1 MKTGV
6 LLKSL
11 VIVALMSSWA
21 ITQEPGSPPKSA
33 DTIHPVRLSMIV
45 IDHSNHS
52 IDKLSK
58 DAIELLEDGVPQTVT
73 SLSKDNRPADYAVA
87 IDTTGSVRDL
97 LKHEIEA
104 VQLLINQDNPANEI
118 FIERFVSSSKIETV
132 QEFTSDRRKLIDALD
147 TLYVEEGQSAVIDG
161 VYLAVKHVAEH
172 RPSPDRRRAVVVITD
187 GEDRN
192 SYYNES
198 RLLELIRAT
207 DVQVFVVGIVDLLD
221 DRPRPNRP
229 SSKDAAEKLLTSLA
243 RESGGRVFFPK
254 NVKEVRQAVTE
265 ILHDLNEQ
273 FLMVYQ
279 STGNSSTNNFRKIAL
294 KIPATRD
301 GQDFKAVIRP
311 GYFLNPPELES
322 LEKEKKKK
330 KKSE

>member
-1 MKTGV
+1 MKIGV
-6 LLKSL
+6 LPKSL
-11 VIVALMSSWA
+11 VMVALMSCWA
-21 ITQEPGSPPKSA
+21 NSQEPASPAKNVDASR
-33 DTIHPVRLSMIV
+33 PVKLSLIV
-45 IDHSNHS
+45 TDRSNHS
-52 IDKLSK
+52 VDNVSK
-58 DAIELLEDGVPQTVT
+58 DAIELLEDSVPQTVT
-73 SLSKDNRPADYAVA
+73 TLSKDNRPADYAVA

-172 RPSPDRRRAVVVITD
+172 RPGPDRRRAVVVITD

-207 DVQVFVVGIVDLLD
+207 DVQVFVIGIVDLLD
-221 DRPRPNRP
+221 DRPRSNGP

-273 FLMVYQ
+273 FLIVYQ
-279 STGNSSTNNFRKIAL
+279 STGNSSTDNFRKIAL

-330 KKSE
+330 KKAE